1 MCHSKVMLIEGG
13 ASMMD
18 GAHKML
24 TWCRVKA
31 AALTILL
38 AANQQGPPCGHRPA
52 LAADHRPQLHTH
64 HKTAEV

>member
-1 MCHSKVMLIEGG
+1 
-13 ASMMD
+13 MMD
-18 GAHKML
+18 GAPKML
-24 TWCRVKA
+24 TWCRVEA

-52 LAADHRPQLHTH
+52 LAAHHRPQLHMH